1 MRREDDL
8 AVVPRANLLENV
20 IVRLNVNCLQ
30 LEVANLVNRQLL
42 LAGVA
47 AGAAAEGGVVGGRHS
62 GRRCFNGKKSTFLM
76 QV

>member
-8 AVVPRANLLENV
+8 AVIAGADLLEDV
-20 IVRLNVNCLQ
+20 VVRLNVDRLQ

-62 GRRCFNGKKSTFLM
+62 GRRRCAC
-76 QV
+76 